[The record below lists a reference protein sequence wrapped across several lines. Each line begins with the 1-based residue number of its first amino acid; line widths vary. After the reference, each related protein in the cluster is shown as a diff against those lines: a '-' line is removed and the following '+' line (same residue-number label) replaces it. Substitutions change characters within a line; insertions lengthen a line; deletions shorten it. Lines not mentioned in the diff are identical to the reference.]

1 MGLFGVDIRVAN
13 PDGTQARTVD
23 ALVDTGALYT
33 TVPSSMLR
41 EIGVEPKESR
51 AFELA
56 DGSTVVYEVG
66 SAIVSING
74 RQVLTP
80 VAFGPDDTEPLLGA
94 MAMQQMELAIDMSR
108 EMLVDGRRLRM

>member
-1 MGLFGVDIRVAN
+1 MGLFGVDIRVAH
-13 PDGTQARTVD
+13 PDGTEARTVD

-33 TVPSSMLR
+33 TVPGSMLK
-41 EIGVEPKESR
+41 EIGVEPKETR

-56 DGSTVVYEVG
+56 DGSTVEFELG

-74 RQVLTP
+74 RQALTV
-80 VAFGPDDTEPLLGA
+80 VAFGPEDTEPLLGA
-94 MAMQQMELAIDMSR
+94 MALQQMELAIDMSG